1 VVGSRRSGD
10 SRAASTGSGGNWR
23 LAVVIP
29 THDRADLLRRSIESV
44 LRQERTADQI
54 IVVDDGS
61 RDDTAAVVTGYGPTV
76 TYVPKAHGGV
86 ASARNLGVAQS
97 DADFIAFLDSDDHWD
112 EGHLH
117 RTEAAIEMTRG
128 KAWLYFSDLR
138 LDRDRETAESIWR
151 ACELEIHDTFAFR
164 EDGREWVL
172 LPRQPMM
179 IPAAVVRRDAYL
191 AVGGQAENLTC
202 REDTH
207 FFLKLGLAGP
217 INAVSGVAGE
227 ATNDDPNRL
236 TERYKGRDLTYWR
249 CTRWLYA
256 DILNRYPNLPPDP
269 RGILRRRL
277 ADAHWTLGRISLQR
291 RPVTAFAQV
300 ARAAYTDR
308 RAVAARLRAWCA

>member
-1 VVGSRRSGD
+1 MVGSRRSGD

-61 RDDTAAVVTGYGPTV
+61 RDDTAAVVTGYAPTV

-207 FFLKLGLAGP
+207 FFLKLGYF
-217 INAVSGVAGE
+217 NE
-227 ATNDDPNRL
+227 RL
-236 TERYKGRDLTYWR
+236 TEWVTAQTHWR
-249 CTRWLYA
+249 PAVR
-256 DILNRYPNLPPDP
+256 NF
-269 RGILRRRL
+269 
-277 ADAHWTLGRISLQR
+277 TLGLLRLPLIPVIVLIGAQAFVLSQLGLR
-291 RPVTAFAQV
+291 LGTWVSAGVREGAERVAGLALIVLGLVLLAEKVTAG
-300 ARAAYTDR
+300 
-308 RAVAARLRAWCA
+308 